1 MTDIQKIFLRLVR
14 LGIGCANENDNV
26 NDNLDPVF
34 WSGVDWEAVLALAER
49 QGLSA
54 VVADGIECLPK
65 EARPPKPV
73 MLQLIGS
80 VLQNYEYRHEL
91 YRRAIAELAGFY
103 NSHGFKMMVLKG
115 FACALDWPKPEHRPS
130 GDIDIWQFGQQKE
143 ADEVLANMD
152 FTNYTDKGSREGSKS
167 IKYLPKNRIEIDNSH
182 HHHTVFYWGDFM
194 VENHYD
200 FINVHARRSNAR
212 LEKIFKELGDASHIL
227 ETCGTSDQARA
238 SENDNRGMKIPSVD
252 VYGERVYL
260 PSANLHG
267 LFLIRHAVAHFA
279 AAEITLR
286 QVLDWAFFMEKHGNE
301 VDWSWLTDVLAEFG
315 LRRFFDVLNAICVED
330 LGFGFK
336 SLGVYGLQ
344 LAFVDKELK
353 ERVLGDILEPEFSDE
368 PPKRRLPRM
377 LFRYRRWQANG
388 WKQRLCYNESRCS
401 AFWSGVWNHLLKP
414 SSI

>member
-1 MTDIQKIFLRLVR
+1 MTDIQKEFLTLVR
-14 LGIGCANENDNV
+14 LGIGHELVNESQLTV
-26 NDNLDPVF
+26 RG
-34 WSGVDWEAVLALAER
+34 SIDWEAVLALAER

-65 EARPPKPV
+65 EVRPSKPV

-115 FACALDWPKPEHRPS
+115 YACALDWPKTEHRPS
-130 GDIDIWQFGQQKE
+130 GDIDIWLFGQQRD
-143 ADEVLANMD
+143 ADAVL
-152 FTNYTDKGSREGSKS
+152 GSWFKAQGLKM
-167 IKYLPKNRIEIDNSH
+167 EIDNSH
-182 HHHTVFYWGDFM
+182 HHHTVFYWRDFM

-200 FINVHARRSNAR
+200 FINIHARRSNAR
-212 LEKIFKELGDASHIL
+212 QEKIFKELGADDSHFV
-227 ETCGTSDQARA
+227 E
-238 SENDNRGMKIPSVD
+238 E
-252 VYGERVYL
+252 YGERVYL

-286 QVLDWAFFMEKHGNE
+286 QVLDWAFFVEKHGSE
-301 VDWSWLTDVLAEFG
+301 VNWPWLTGVLEELG

-330 LGFGFK
+330 LGFAFGGLK
-336 SLGVYGLQ
+336 DYGLQ
-344 LAFVDKELK
+344 LTGVDKELN
-353 ERVLGDILEPEFSDE
+353 ERVLGDILEPEFNE
-368 PPKRRLPRM
+368 EQPKRLLPRVW
-377 LFRYRRWQANG
+377 FRYRRWQANG
-388 WKQRLCYNESRCS
+388 WKQRLCYNESRWS